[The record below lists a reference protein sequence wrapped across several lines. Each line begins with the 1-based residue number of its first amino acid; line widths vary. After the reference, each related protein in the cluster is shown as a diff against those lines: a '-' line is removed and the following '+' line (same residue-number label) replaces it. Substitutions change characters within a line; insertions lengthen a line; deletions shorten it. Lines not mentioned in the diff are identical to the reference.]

1 MDSLTLLA
9 DMFRHMA
16 WADAMVLST
25 ITGKP
30 EAAGTDAYILSK
42 LRHLHMVQMVFL
54 DVLNGVPFN
63 PGVADGLDTNAL
75 AVFAR
80 EVHTGLMRHLES
92 LSPEVM
98 DRVIE
103 LPWSAIASEKLGFR
117 VADHSVSDALV
128 QVPEHSAYHR
138 GQVCARL
145 RELGIDP
152 PMTDYIAWIWRHKP
166 EPLWP

>member
-1 MDSLTLLA
+1 MDSLSLLA
-9 DMFRHMA
+9 GMFRHMA

-30 EAAGTDAYILSK
+30 EAGSDVFILAK
-42 LRHLHMVQMVFL
+42 LRHLHMVQKVFL

-63 PGVADGLDTNAL
+63 PGVADGLDANAL

-80 EVHTGLMRHLES
+80 EVHAGLMRHIES
-92 LSPEVM
+92 LSPELM

-117 VADHSVSDALV
+117 VADHTVADALV

-138 GQVCARL
+138 GQVCSRL

-166 EPLWP
+166 EPSWP

>member
-1 MDSLTLLA
+1 MDTLSLIA

-16 WADAMVLST
+16 CADAQVLST

-30 EAAGTDAYILSK
+30 LAETDAYILTK
-42 LRHLHMVQMVFL
+42 LRHLHMVQKVFL
-54 DVLNGVPFN
+54 DVLNGMPFD
-63 PGVADGLDTNAL
+63 PKAADTLDIGAL

-80 EVHTGLMRHLES
+80 EVHADTMHHLES
-92 LSPEVM
+92 LSPEVLG
-98 DRVIE
+98 RVIE
-103 LPWSAIASEKLGFR
+103 LPWSAIASDKLGFR
-117 VADHSVSDALV
+117 VADHTVADALV

-166 EPLWP
+166 EPSWP

>member
-30 EAAGTDAYILSK
+30 EAGSDVFILAK
-42 LRHLHMVQMVFL
+42 LRHLHMVQKVFL
-54 DVLNGVPFN
+54 DVLNNVPFD
-63 PGVADGLDTNAL
+63 PKVADDLDADAL

-80 EVHTGLMRHLES
+80 EVHAGLMRCLES
-92 LSPEVM
+92 LSQERL

-103 LPWSAIASEKLGFR
+103 LPWSAIASEKPGFR
-117 VADHSVSDALV
+117 VADHSVADALV

-138 GQVCARL
+138 GQVCTRL

-166 EPLWP
+166 EPSWP